1 MKKTL
6 TLVLSLALAVAI
18 GIGGTL
24 AWLTSSTGPVTNTFT
39 VGKLAITLD
48 EAPVD
53 ANGKTT
59 TGDRGAGNSYKL
71 MPGHTYDKDPTV
83 HVQPGS
89 EACFVFVKVENGIS
103 EIESTT
109 NPIANQITTQG
120 WTAVEGHEGYYYKQ
134 QGAVAEDAAVVDLV
148 VFKSFQIAD
157 NANCAAYTDKQIVI
171 TACAIQADGMTN
183 VADAFSKCPSAFT
196 GIGA

>member
-24 AWLTSSTGPVTNTFT
+24 AWLTSSTGPVTNIFT
-39 VGKLAITLD
+39 VGELAITLD

-53 ANGKTT
+53 ANGEMT
-59 TGDRGAGNSYKL
+59 TGNRGTGNSYKL

-103 EIESTT
+103 SIESTT
-109 NPIANQITTQG
+109 NPIANQITAKG
-120 WTAVEGHEGYYYKQ
+120 WTAVAGHAGYYYKTQ
-134 QGAVAEDAAVVDLV
+134 DAVAEGAAAVDLV
-148 VFKSFQIAD
+148 VFESFQIAD
-157 NANCAAYTDKQIVI
+157 DANCAACTDAQIVI
-171 TACAIQADGMTN
+171 TACAIQADGMTDA
-183 VADAFSKCPSAFT
+183 ADAFGKCPSDFT
-196 GIGA
+196 GIAA